1 MLISSLTC
9 CYHHSFLS
17 SYSDFMHSLNLDLVD
32 LFRAKTV
39 QRGLD
44 YFRRNKVISLELDD
58 EAGIISGQVKGSGG
72 KVYLVN
78 IELNPYPD
86 DPDED
91 PVSGTCTCP
100 MQFNCKHVCAL
111 LLKAEK
117 HFGADLINAL
127 LGEKNWDND
136 DPELDEVITE
146 LAQSLVFKDDA
157 QVLEELKS
165 HIKQSLPGI
174 LNEGNVHLSAE
185 ESRLENSRNSWLT
198 QLKAVSKPKSESPHT
213 DQLSA
218 NRSITNCLVYLL
230 EPERYGQNRSFSV
243 RLYLSRY
250 LKKGGFGKPNIYNGA
265 YHCIQ
270 NNNWPVSIS
279 ETDQKI
285 IKTAWVNGALNY
297 FGSELSLK
305 GEAGSEL
312 LASIINTGRCLVDLQ
327 KRIAVESAE
336 PLQGEVQWRAD
347 AKGLQQPALV
357 DQQGHHLNLLAT
369 TPPHYLKVFEHKA
382 ECGELTD
389 LPNGALLQTLLDA
402 PPLDNKGVEEASRV
416 LSSLINDPDNQGIAL
431 PKKISARIIKPKP
444 VLRLDG
450 IPWIGELTSLRK
462 AHSPTEETLARAQ
475 LSFSYDDS
483 RVSHGSVLDT
493 LPSKH
498 DEQTVIPRQRETEQ
512 TFVNQLPSEL
522 QLSHRKKIVTAQLM
536 DHDLVM
542 GPPGLQSQK
551 FWLTFMNQTLPE
563 LEDNGWLIEID
574 ESFPF
579 QFETLSEGDWYAGL
593 EESENDWFNLQLG
606 FNIDGK
612 SIDLLP
618 LLARQLDALPDQI
631 QLKSMEKDAPVP
643 IQIPSGQFINMPAER
658 LSLILG
664 ILLEL
669 FGDRPLNDYRL
680 QTHHAEIWEEL
691 HNSLDLPWS
700 GGEKLLELGKKLKRF
715 KQLKKVK
722 PAKNLSAELR
732 PYQQQGLSWL
742 QFLREYDLNGIL
754 ADDMGLGKT
763 LQTLAHLQLEKQ
775 RLARSKIRKPS
786 LVVCPTSLLHNWARE
801 AQRFTPGLEVHIYH
815 GTQREIDAIQH
826 ADLILTSYG
835 VVQRDYQDL
844 SDTSFHLLVLDE
856 AQAVKNPNA
865 KNAKAV
871 RCLQASHKV
880 CLTGT
885 PMENHLGE
893 LWSLFDFLMPGFLG
907 ARDQFTRFYRTP
919 IEKHNQQEQSKRL
932 QKRIAPFMLR
942 RNKELVAKELPPK
955 TEILRTTELSG
966 PQRDLYE
973 TIRASMEARVQ
984 AEIEKKGLARSQIVI
999 LDALLKMRQAC
1010 CDPSLVKLEQAKA
1023 IKNSA
1028 KLDLLMTLV
1037 TPIVE
1042 EGRKILIFSQ
1052 FTSMLTLIE
1061 GRLKTAGIQWV
1072 KLTGQ
1077 TRNRKQPIQDFQEG
1091 SVPVFLI
1098 SLKAGGTGLNLT
1110 AADTV
1115 IHYDPWWNPAVEEQA
1130 SDRAHRIGQDKPVFV
1145 YKLVTEGTVEEKIQ
1159 ALKEKKQAIADSLY
1173 GDTGRR
1179 KKQTLTAE
1187 DLQVLFEP
1195 IKSA

>member
-1 MLISSLTC
+1 
-9 CYHHSFLS
+9 
-17 SYSDFMHSLNLDLVD
+17 MHSLNLDLID
-32 LFRAKTV
+32 LFTAKTA

-58 EAGIISGQVKGSGG
+58 ETGILSGQVKGSGG
-72 KVYLVN
+72 KVYLVD

-91 PVSGTCTCP
+91 PISGICTCP
-100 MQFNCKHVCAL
+100 MQFNCKHICAL

-117 HFGADLINAL
+117 HFGADRMNAL
-127 LGEKNWDND
+127 LGEENWDNTES
-136 DPELDEVITE
+136 ELEEMITD
-146 LAQSLVFKDDA
+146 LAQSLIPKKDA
-157 QVLEELKS
+157 QALEELKAQ
-165 HIKQSLPGI
+165 IKQSLPGL
-174 LNEGNVHLSAE
+174 LNEGSLSLSAE
-185 ESRLENSRNSWLT
+185 ESRLENSRNRWLT
-198 QLKAVSKPKSESPHT
+198 QLKAVSKPKSESSHNDP
-213 DQLSA
+213 LSA
-218 NRSITNCLVYLL
+218 NRPTTNCLVYFL
-230 EPERYGQNRSFSV
+230 EPGRYGQNHSFSV

-270 NNNWPVSIS
+270 NNNWPVSIN
-279 ETDQKI
+279 EIDKKI
-285 IKTAWVNGALNY
+285 IKTAWVNGSLSY
-297 FGSELSLK
+297 YGSELSLK
-305 GEAGSEL
+305 GEPGSEL
-312 LASIINTGRCLVDLQ
+312 LSCIINTGRCLVDLE
-327 KRIAVESAE
+327 KRITVERSD
-336 PLQGEVQWRAD
+336 PLRGEVQWQAD
-347 AKGLQQPALV
+347 EKGLQQPALM
-357 DQQGHHLNLLAT
+357 DHQGHHLNLLAT
-369 TPPHYLKVFEHKA
+369 TPPSYLKVFEHKA
-382 ECGELTD
+382 ECGELTHV
-389 LPNGALLQTLLDA
+389 PNGVLLQTLLDA
-402 PPLDNKGVEEASRV
+402 PPLDNKGVEEASKV
-416 LSSLINDPDNQGIAL
+416 LSSLMNDPDNQSIAL
-431 PKKISARIIKPKP
+431 PKKISARMIKPTP

-450 IPWIGELTSLRK
+450 IPWTGESTTLRK
-462 AHSPTEETLARAQ
+462 DQSPTEETLARAQ
-475 LSFSYDDS
+475 LSFSYDGQ
-483 RVSHGSVLDT
+483 RVSHASALDT
-493 LPSKH
+493 LPSKD

-512 TFVNQLPSEL
+512 TFVKQLPPKL
-522 QLSHRKKIVTAQLM
+522 QPSYRKRIITEQLL

-551 FWLTFMNQTLPE
+551 LWLAFMNQMLPE

-579 QFETLSEGDWYAGL
+579 QFETLSEDDWYAGL

-618 LLARQLDALPDQI
+618 LLARQLDALPDQT
-631 QLKSMEKDAPVP
+631 QLKSMANNTPVP
-643 IQIPSGQFINMPAER
+643 IQIPGGQFINIPAER

-664 ILLEL
+664 TLLEL

-691 HNSLDLPWS
+691 HNGLDLPWS
-700 GGEKLLELGKKLKRF
+700 GGEKLLELGKKLKKF
-715 KQLKKVK
+715 KRLKKVK
-722 PAKNLSAELR
+722 PAKNLNAELR

-742 QFLREYDLNGIL
+742 QFLREYGLNGIL

-775 RLARSKIRKPS
+775 CLDRSKNRKPS

-801 AQRFTPGLEVHIYH
+801 AQRFTPDLNVHIHH
-815 GTQREIDAIQH
+815 GTRRESDAIQH
-826 ADLILTSYG
+826 ADLVLTSYG
-835 VVQRDYQDL
+835 VVQRDYQEL
-844 SDTSFHLLVLDE
+844 SETTFHMLVLDE
-856 AQAVKNPNA
+856 AQAVKNSNA
-865 KNAKAV
+865 KSARAV

-893 LWSLFDFLMPGFLG
+893 LWALFDFLMPGFLG

-919 IEKHNQQEQSKRL
+919 IEKHNLKEQSKRL

-942 RNKELVAKELPPK
+942 RNKERVAKELPPK

-1010 CDPSLVKLEQAKA
+1010 CDPSLVKLEQAEA
-1023 IKNSA
+1023 IKDSA

-1037 TPIVE
+1037 KPIVE

-1061 GRLKTAGIQWV
+1061 ARLKIAGIQWV

-1077 TRNRKQPIQDFQEG
+1077 TRNRDQPIQDFQEG

-1159 ALKEKKQAIADSLY
+1159 ALKEKKKAIADSLY
-1173 GDTGRR
+1173 GDTGRK

>member
-1 MLISSLTC
+1 
-9 CYHHSFLS
+9 
-17 SYSDFMHSLNLDLVD
+17 MHSLNLDFID
-32 LFRAKTV
+32 LFSAKTA

-58 EAGIISGQVKGSGG
+58 EAGVLSGQVKGSGG
-72 KVYLVN
+72 KVYLVD
-78 IELNPYPD
+78 IELNPYPG

-91 PVSGTCTCP
+91 PISGTCTCP

-117 HFGADLINAL
+117 YFGADRMNAL
-127 LGEKNWDND
+127 LGEENWDNTES
-136 DPELDEVITE
+136 ELDEMITD
-146 LAQSLVFKDDA
+146 LAQTLVFKGDA
-157 QVLEELKS
+157 LVLEELKT
-165 HIKQSLPGI
+165 HIKQSLPSI
-174 LNEGNVHLSAE
+174 LSEGSGSLSAE
-185 ESRLENSRNSWLT
+185 ESRLENSRNRWLT

-213 DQLSA
+213 DRLSA
-218 NRSITNCLVYLL
+218 NRSTTNCLVYFL
-230 EPERYGQNRSFSV
+230 EPDRYGLNRSFSV

-265 YHCIQ
+265 HHCIQ
-270 NNNWPVSIS
+270 NNNWPVSINP
-279 ETDQKI
+279 EDIKI
-285 IKTAWVNGALNY
+285 LKTAWVDGSLNY
-297 FGSELSLK
+297 YGSELSLK
-305 GEAGSEL
+305 GEEGFEL
-312 LASIINTGRCLVDLQ
+312 LTRIINTGRCLVDLQ
-327 KRIAVESAE
+327 ERIVVEPAE
-336 PLQGEVQWRAD
+336 PLRGEVQWQAD
-347 AKGLQQPALV
+347 EKGLQQPALV

-369 TPPHYLKVFEHKA
+369 TPPSYLKVFEQKA
-382 ECGELTD
+382 ECGELTQ

-402 PPLDNKGVEEASRV
+402 PPLDNKGVEEASKV
-416 LSSLINDPDNQGIAL
+416 LSNLIHDPDNQGIAL

-450 IPWIGELTSLRK
+450 VPWTGEPATLRK
-462 AHSPTEETLARAQ
+462 NHSPTEETLARAQ
-475 LSFSYDDS
+475 LSFSYDGN
-483 RVSHGSVLDT
+483 RVSHASVLDT

-498 DEQTVIPRQRETEQ
+498 DEQTVIPRQRQTEETLAK
-512 TFVNQLPSEL
+512 QLPFEL
-522 QLSHRKKIVTAQLM
+522 QPSYRKKIVTKQLM
-536 DHDLVM
+536 DHDLIM
-542 GPPGLQSQK
+542 GPPGLHSQK
-551 FWLTFMNQTLPE
+551 LWLAFMNQTLPE

-579 QFETLSEGDWYAGL
+579 QFETLSEDDWYAGL

-618 LLARQLDALPDQI
+618 LLARQLDALPDQT

-643 IQIPSGQFINMPAER
+643 IQIPGGQFINMPAER

-664 ILLEL
+664 TLLEL
-669 FGDRPLNDYRL
+669 FGDRPLSDYRL

-691 HNSLDLPWS
+691 HNGLDLPWS
-700 GGEKLLELGKKLKRF
+700 GGEKLLELGKKLKKF
-715 KQLKKVK
+715 KRLKKVK
-722 PAKNLSAELR
+722 PAKHLNAELR

-742 QFLREYDLNGIL
+742 QFLREYGLNGIL

-775 RLARSKIRKPS
+775 RLTRSKSRKPS

-801 AQRFTPGLEVHIYH
+801 AQRFTPNLNVHIHH
-815 GTQREIDAIQH
+815 GTRRESEAIQH
-826 ADLILTSYG
+826 ADLVLTSYG
-835 VVQRDYQDL
+835 VVQRDYKEL
-844 SDTSFHLLVLDE
+844 SETTFHLLILDE

-865 KNAKAV
+865 KSAKAV

-919 IEKHNQQEQSKRL
+919 IEKHNQREPSKRL
-932 QKRIAPFMLR
+932 QKRIAPFMMR
-942 RNKELVAKELPPK
+942 RKKELVAKELPPK

-1010 CDPSLVKLEQAKA
+1010 CDPSLVKLEQAEA
-1023 IKNSA
+1023 IKDSA

-1037 TPIVE
+1037 KPIVE

-1061 GRLKTAGIQWV
+1061 TRLKAAGIPWV

-1091 SVPVFLI
+1091 RVPVFLI

-1173 GDTGRR
+1173 GDTGRK